1 MLSAALALS
10 SFLASQDT
18 DRADQ
23 SLCLLLSLCVSG
35 RIDDLEKSIGELMA
49 QAGIEEEA
57 DKAAAA
63 AAAKN
68 GGAAPAAE

>member
-1 MLSAALALS
+1 MG
-10 SFLASQDT
+10 
-18 DRADQ
+18 
-23 SLCLLLSLCVSG
+23 G

-63 AAAKN
+63 AAAAKSN
-68 GGAAPAAE
+68 GGGGAPAAE